1 MIRQEEIF
9 KKNSRQNPLLHFP
22 RGKYIINSISH
33 LFKEGDTLE
42 LTKRQLKIIEIVKDN
57 QPISGETIAKKLGF
71 SRATLRNDLSILTM
85 TGLLDAR
92 PKVGYFYTGQT
103 VEPLL
108 FDKLYH
114 AKVAEIMIPPLMIE
128 QSVSVYD
135 AVTTLFMY
143 DVGSLYVKNAEE
155 ELIGVLSRKD
165 LLRFAISNSAAEKTP
180 VAMIMT
186 RMPNIVTITADQT
199 ILTAGTL
206 LARHEIDT
214 LPVVDAENPKKV
226 IGKITKS
233 KIMNYYIQAGTAIEN
248 NHF

>member
-1 MIRQEEIF
+1 MELSQRQM
-9 KKNSRQNPLLHFP
+9 
-22 RGKYIINSISH
+22 
-33 LFKEGDTLE
+33 
-42 LTKRQLKIIEIVKDN
+42 KIIEIVKEH
-57 QPISGETIAKKLGF
+57 QPISGETIAKQLGL

-108 FDKLYH
+108 FEKLYH
-114 AKVAEIMIPPLMIE
+114 TKVAEVMIPPLLIS
-128 QSVSVYD
+128 QTVSVYE

-143 DVGSLYVKNAEE
+143 DVGSLYVKNDQD

-165 LLRFAISNSAAEKTP
+165 LLRFAISNAAPEKTP

-186 RMPNIVTITADQT
+186 RMPNIVSITPEET

-206 LARHEIDT
+206 LGRHEVDT
-214 LPVVDAENPKKV
+214 LPVVDPQKPKKV
-226 IGKITKS
+226 IGKITKTRL
-233 KIMNYYIQAGTAIEN
+233 MNYFIQAGNDSDNT
-248 NHF
+248 HF

>member
-1 MIRQEEIF
+1 MELSQRQM
-9 KKNSRQNPLLHFP
+9 
-22 RGKYIINSISH
+22 
-33 LFKEGDTLE
+33 
-42 LTKRQLKIIEIVKDN
+42 KIIEIVKEH
-57 QPISGETIAKKLGF
+57 QPISGETIAKQLGL

-108 FDKLYH
+108 FEKLYH
-114 AKVAEIMIPPLMIE
+114 TKVAEVMIPPLLIS
-128 QSVSVYD
+128 QTVSVYE

-143 DVGSLYVKNAEE
+143 DVGSLYVKNDQD

-165 LLRFAISNSAAEKTP
+165 LLRFAISNAAPEKTP

-186 RMPNIVTITADQT
+186 RMPNIVTITPEET

-206 LARHEIDT
+206 LGRHEVDT
-214 LPVVDAENPKKV
+214 MPVVDPQEPKKV
-226 IGKITKS
+226 IGKITKTRL
-233 KIMNYYIQAGTAIEN
+233 MNYFIQAGNDSDNT
-248 NHF
+248 HF

>member
-1 MIRQEEIF
+1 MELSQRQM
-9 KKNSRQNPLLHFP
+9 
-22 RGKYIINSISH
+22 
-33 LFKEGDTLE
+33 
-42 LTKRQLKIIEIVKDN
+42 KIIEIVKEH
-57 QPISGETIAKKLGF
+57 QPISGETIAKQLGL

-108 FDKLYH
+108 FEKLYH
-114 AKVAEIMIPPLMIE
+114 TKVAEVMIPPLLIS
-128 QSVSVYD
+128 QTVSVYE

-143 DVGSLYVKNAEE
+143 DVGSLYVKNDQD

-165 LLRFAISNSAAEKTP
+165 LLRFAISNAAPEKIP

-186 RMPNIVTITADQT
+186 RMPNIVTITPEET

-206 LARHEIDT
+206 LGRHEVDT
-214 LPVVDAENPKKV
+214 LPVVDPQEPKKV
-226 IGKITKS
+226 IGKITKTRL
-233 KIMNYYIQAGTAIEN
+233 MNYFIQAGNDSDNT
-248 NHF
+248 HF

>member
-1 MIRQEEIF
+1 M
-9 KKNSRQNPLLHFP
+9 
-22 RGKYIINSISH
+22 
-33 LFKEGDTLE
+33 E
-42 LTKRQLKIIEIVKDN
+42 LTSRQLKMIEIVKQH
-57 QPISGETIAKKLGF
+57 QPISGEAIAKHFGL

-108 FDKLYH
+108 FEKLYH
-114 AKVAEIMIPPLMIE
+114 VKVSEIVIPPLMIL
-128 QSVSVYD
+128 QTVSVYE

-143 DVGSLYVKNAEE
+143 DVGSLYVKNEAE

-165 LLRFAISNSAAEKTP
+165 LLRFSISAQAPEKTP

-186 RMPNIVTITADQT
+186 RMPNIVTITPEET

-206 LARHEIDT
+206 LSRHEVDT
-214 LPVVDAENPKKV
+214 LPVIDPAAPKTV
-226 IGKITKS
+226 IGKITKT
-233 KIMNYYIQAGTAIEN
+233 KIMHFFIQAGLESEN
-248 NHF
+248 QSF

>member
-1 MIRQEEIF
+1 MELSQRQM
-9 KKNSRQNPLLHFP
+9 
-22 RGKYIINSISH
+22 
-33 LFKEGDTLE
+33 
-42 LTKRQLKIIEIVKDN
+42 KIIEIVKAH
-57 QPISGETIAKKLGF
+57 QPISGETIAKQLGL

-108 FDKLYH
+108 FEKLYH
-114 AKVAEIMIPPLMIE
+114 TKVAEVMIPPLLIS
-128 QSVSVYD
+128 QTVSVYE

-143 DVGSLYVKNAEE
+143 DVGSLYVKNDQD

-165 LLRFAISNSAAEKTP
+165 LLRFAISNAAPEKTP

-186 RMPNIVTITADQT
+186 RMPNIVTITPEET

-206 LARHEIDT
+206 LGRHEVDT
-214 LPVVDAENPKKV
+214 LPVVDPQEPKKV
-226 IGKITKS
+226 IGKITKTRL
-233 KIMNYYIQAGTAIEN
+233 MNYFIQAGNDSDNT
-248 NHF
+248 HF

>member
-1 MIRQEEIF
+1 MELSQRQM
-9 KKNSRQNPLLHFP
+9 
-22 RGKYIINSISH
+22 
-33 LFKEGDTLE
+33 
-42 LTKRQLKIIEIVKDN
+42 KIIEIVKEH
-57 QPISGETIAKKLGF
+57 QPISGETIAKQLGL

-108 FDKLYH
+108 FEKLYH
-114 AKVAEIMIPPLMIE
+114 TKVAEIMIPPLLIS
-128 QSVSVYD
+128 QTVSVYE

-143 DVGSLYVKNAEE
+143 DVGSLYVKNDQD

-165 LLRFAISNSAAEKTP
+165 LLRFAISNAAPEKTP

-186 RMPNIVTITADQT
+186 RMPNIVTITPEET

-206 LARHEIDT
+206 LGRHEVDT
-214 LPVVDAENPKKV
+214 LPVVDPQEPKKV
-226 IGKITKS
+226 IGKITKTQL
-233 KIMNYYIQAGTAIEN
+233 MNYFIQAGNDSDNT
-248 NHF
+248 HF

>member
-1 MIRQEEIF
+1 MELSQRQM
-9 KKNSRQNPLLHFP
+9 
-22 RGKYIINSISH
+22 
-33 LFKEGDTLE
+33 
-42 LTKRQLKIIEIVKDN
+42 KIIEIVKEH
-57 QPISGETIAKKLGF
+57 QPISGETIAKQLGL

-108 FDKLYH
+108 FEKLYH
-114 AKVAEIMIPPLMIE
+114 TKVAEVMIPPLLIS
-128 QSVSVYD
+128 QTVSVYE

-143 DVGSLYVKNAEE
+143 DVGSLYVKNDQD

-165 LLRFAISNSAAEKTP
+165 LLRFAISNAAPEKTP

-186 RMPNIVTITADQT
+186 RMPNIVTITPEET

-206 LARHEIDT
+206 LGRHEVDI
-214 LPVVDAENPKKV
+214 LPVVDPQEPKKV
-226 IGKITKS
+226 IGKITKTRL
-233 KIMNYYIQAGTAIEN
+233 MNYFIQAGNDSDNT
-248 NHF
+248 HF

>member
-1 MIRQEEIF
+1 MELSQRQM
-9 KKNSRQNPLLHFP
+9 
-22 RGKYIINSISH
+22 
-33 LFKEGDTLE
+33 
-42 LTKRQLKIIEIVKDN
+42 KIIEIVKEH
-57 QPISGETIAKKLGF
+57 QPISGETIAKQLGL

-108 FDKLYH
+108 FEKLYH
-114 AKVAEIMIPPLMIE
+114 TKVAEVMIPPLLIS
-128 QSVSVYD
+128 QTVSVYE

-143 DVGSLYVKNAEE
+143 DVGSLYVKNDQD

-165 LLRFAISNSAAEKTP
+165 LLRFAISNAAPEKTP

-186 RMPNIVTITADQT
+186 RMPNIVTITPEET

-206 LARHEIDT
+206 LGRHEVDT
-214 LPVVDAENPKKV
+214 LPVVDPQEPKKV
-226 IGKITKS
+226 IGKITKTRL
-233 KIMNYYIQAGTAIEN
+233 MNYFMQAGNDSDNT
-248 NHF
+248 HF

>member
-1 MIRQEEIF
+1 
-9 KKNSRQNPLLHFP
+9 
-22 RGKYIINSISH
+22 
-33 LFKEGDTLE
+33 LE
-42 LTKRQLKIIEIVKDN
+42 LSQRQMKIIEIVKEH
-57 QPISGETIAKKLGF
+57 QPISGETIAKQLGL

-108 FDKLYH
+108 FEKLYH
-114 AKVAEIMIPPLMIE
+114 TKVAEIMIPPLLIS
-128 QSVSVYD
+128 QTVSVYE

-143 DVGSLYVKNAEE
+143 DVGSLYVKNDQD

-165 LLRFAISNSAAEKTP
+165 LLRFAISNAAPEKTP

-186 RMPNIVTITADQT
+186 RMPNIVTITPEET

-206 LARHEIDT
+206 LGRHEVDT
-214 LPVVDAENPKKV
+214 LPVVDPQEPKKV
-226 IGKITKS
+226 IGKITKTRL
-233 KIMNYYIQAGTAIEN
+233 MNYFIQAGNDSDNT
-248 NHF
+248 HF

>member
-1 MIRQEEIF
+1 MELSQRQM
-9 KKNSRQNPLLHFP
+9 
-22 RGKYIINSISH
+22 
-33 LFKEGDTLE
+33 
-42 LTKRQLKIIEIVKDN
+42 KIIEIVKEH
-57 QPISGETIAKKLGF
+57 QPISGETIAKQLGL

-108 FDKLYH
+108 FEKLYH
-114 AKVAEIMIPPLMIE
+114 TKVAEIMIPPLLIS
-128 QSVSVYD
+128 QTVSVYE

-143 DVGSLYVKNAEE
+143 DVGSLYVKNDQD

-165 LLRFAISNSAAEKTP
+165 LLRFAISNAAPEKTP

-186 RMPNIVTITADQT
+186 RMPNIVTISPEET

-206 LARHEIDT
+206 LGRHEVDT
-214 LPVVDAENPKKV
+214 LPVVDPQEPKKV
-226 IGKITKS
+226 IGKITKTRL
-233 KIMNYYIQAGTAIEN
+233 MNYFIQAGNDSDNT
-248 NHF
+248 HF

>member
-1 MIRQEEIF
+1 MELSQRQM
-9 KKNSRQNPLLHFP
+9 
-22 RGKYIINSISH
+22 
-33 LFKEGDTLE
+33 
-42 LTKRQLKIIEIVKDN
+42 KIIEIVKEH
-57 QPISGETIAKKLGF
+57 QPISGETIAKQLGL

-108 FDKLYH
+108 FEKLYH
-114 AKVAEIMIPPLMIE
+114 TKVAEVMIPPLLIS
-128 QSVSVYD
+128 QTVSVYE

-143 DVGSLYVKNAEE
+143 DVGSLYVKNDQD

-165 LLRFAISNSAAEKTP
+165 LLRFSISNAAPEKTP

-186 RMPNIVTITADQT
+186 RMPNIVTITPTET

-206 LARHEIDT
+206 LGRHEVDT
-214 LPVVDAENPKKV
+214 LPVVDPQEPKKV
-226 IGKITKS
+226 IGKITKTRL
-233 KIMNYYIQAGTAIEN
+233 MNYFIQAGNDSDNT
-248 NHF
+248 HF

>member
-57 QPISGETIAKKLGF
+57 QPISGETIAKTRIQPCYF
-71 SRATLRNDLSILTM
+71 CAMISILTM

-128 QSVSVYD
+128 QFVSVYD

-165 LLRFAISNSAAEKTP
+165 LLRFAISNSAAEKH
-180 VAMIMT
+180 
-186 RMPNIVTITADQT
+186 RWQ
-199 ILTAGTL
+199 
-206 LARHEIDT
+206 
-214 LPVVDAENPKKV
+214 
-226 IGKITKS
+226 
-233 KIMNYYIQAGTAIEN
+233 
-248 NHF
+248 

>member
-1 MIRQEEIF
+1 MELSQRQM
-9 KKNSRQNPLLHFP
+9 
-22 RGKYIINSISH
+22 
-33 LFKEGDTLE
+33 
-42 LTKRQLKIIEIVKDN
+42 KIIEIVKEH
-57 QPISGETIAKKLGF
+57 QPISGETIAKQLGL

-108 FDKLYH
+108 FEKLYH
-114 AKVAEIMIPPLMIE
+114 TKVAEAMIPPLLIS
-128 QSVSVYD
+128 QTVSVYE

-143 DVGSLYVKNAEE
+143 DVGSLYVKNDQD

-165 LLRFAISNSAAEKTP
+165 LLRFAISNAAPEKTP

-186 RMPNIVTITADQT
+186 RMPNIVTITPEET

-206 LARHEIDT
+206 LGRHEVDT
-214 LPVVDAENPKKV
+214 LPVVDPQEPKKV
-226 IGKITKS
+226 IGKITKTRL
-233 KIMNYYIQAGTAIEN
+233 MNYFIQAGNDSDNT
-248 NHF
+248 HF

>member
-1 MIRQEEIF
+1 MELSQRQM
-9 KKNSRQNPLLHFP
+9 
-22 RGKYIINSISH
+22 
-33 LFKEGDTLE
+33 
-42 LTKRQLKIIEIVKDN
+42 KIIEIVKEH
-57 QPISGETIAKKLGF
+57 QPISGETIAKQLGL

-108 FDKLYH
+108 FEKLYH
-114 AKVAEIMIPPLMIE
+114 TKVAEVMIPPLLIS
-128 QSVSVYD
+128 QTVSVYE

-143 DVGSLYVKNAEE
+143 DVGSLYVKNDQG

-165 LLRFAISNSAAEKTP
+165 LLRFAISNAAPEKTP

-186 RMPNIVTITADQT
+186 RMPNIVTITPAET

-206 LARHEIDT
+206 LGRHEVDT
-214 LPVVDAENPKKV
+214 LPVVDPQEPKKV
-226 IGKITKS
+226 IGKITKTRL
-233 KIMNYYIQAGTAIEN
+233 MNYFIQAGNDSDNT
-248 NHF
+248 HF

>member
-1 MIRQEEIF
+1 MELSQRQM
-9 KKNSRQNPLLHFP
+9 
-22 RGKYIINSISH
+22 
-33 LFKEGDTLE
+33 
-42 LTKRQLKIIEIVKDN
+42 KIIEIVKEH
-57 QPISGETIAKKLGF
+57 QPISGETIAKQLGL

-108 FDKLYH
+108 FEKLYH
-114 AKVAEIMIPPLMIE
+114 TKVAEVMIPPLLIS
-128 QSVSVYD
+128 QTVSVYE

-143 DVGSLYVKNAEE
+143 DVGSLYVKNDQD

-165 LLRFAISNSAAEKTP
+165 LLRFAISNAAPEKTP

-186 RMPNIVTITADQT
+186 RMPNIVTITPEET

-206 LARHEIDT
+206 LGRHEI
-214 LPVVDAENPKKV
+214 
-226 IGKITKS
+226 TKTRL
-233 KIMNYYIQAGTAIEN
+233 MNYFIQAGNDSDNT
-248 NHF
+248 HF

>member
-1 MIRQEEIF
+1 MELSQRQM
-9 KKNSRQNPLLHFP
+9 
-22 RGKYIINSISH
+22 
-33 LFKEGDTLE
+33 
-42 LTKRQLKIIEIVKDN
+42 KIIEIVKEH
-57 QPISGETIAKKLGF
+57 QPISGETIAKQLGL

-108 FDKLYH
+108 FEKLYH
-114 AKVAEIMIPPLMIE
+114 TKVAEIMIPPLLIS
-128 QSVSVYD
+128 QTVSVYE

-143 DVGSLYVKNAEE
+143 DIGSLYVKNDQD

-165 LLRFAISNSAAEKTP
+165 LLRFAISNAAPEKTP

-186 RMPNIVTITADQT
+186 RMPNIVTITPEET

-206 LARHEIDT
+206 LGRHEVDT
-214 LPVVDAENPKKV
+214 FPVVDPQEPKKV
-226 IGKITKS
+226 IGKITKTRL
-233 KIMNYYIQAGTAIEN
+233 MNYFIQAGNDSDNT
-248 NHF
+248 HF

>member
-1 MIRQEEIF
+1 MELSQRQM
-9 KKNSRQNPLLHFP
+9 
-22 RGKYIINSISH
+22 
-33 LFKEGDTLE
+33 
-42 LTKRQLKIIEIVKDN
+42 KIIEIVKDH
-57 QPISGETIAKKLGF
+57 QPISGETIAKQLGL

-108 FDKLYH
+108 FEKLYH
-114 AKVAEIMIPPLMIE
+114 TKVAEIMIPPLLIS
-128 QSVSVYD
+128 QTVSVYE

-143 DVGSLYVKNAEE
+143 DVGSLYVKNDQD

-165 LLRFAISNSAAEKTP
+165 LLRFAISNAAPEKTP

-186 RMPNIVTITADQT
+186 RMPNIVTITPEET

-206 LARHEIDT
+206 LGRHEVDT
-214 LPVVDAENPKKV
+214 LPVVDPQEPKKV
-226 IGKITKS
+226 IGKITKTRL
-233 KIMNYYIQAGTAIEN
+233 MNYFIQAGNDSDNT
-248 NHF
+248 HF

>member
-1 MIRQEEIF
+1 M
-9 KKNSRQNPLLHFP
+9 
-22 RGKYIINSISH
+22 
-33 LFKEGDTLE
+33 
-42 LTKRQLKIIEIVKDN
+42 KIIEIVKEH
-57 QPISGETIAKKLGF
+57 QPISGETIAKQLGL

-108 FDKLYH
+108 FEKLYH
-114 AKVAEIMIPPLMIE
+114 TKVAEVMIPPLLIS
-128 QSVSVYD
+128 QTVSVYE

-143 DVGSLYVKNAEE
+143 DVGSLYVKNDQD

-165 LLRFAISNSAAEKTP
+165 LLRFAISNAAPEKTP

-186 RMPNIVTITADQT
+186 RMPNIVTITPEET

-206 LARHEIDT
+206 LGRHEVDT
-214 LPVVDAENPKKV
+214 LPVVDPQEPKKV
-226 IGKITKS
+226 IGKITKTRL
-233 KIMNYYIQAGTAIEN
+233 MNYFIQAGNDSDNT
-248 NHF
+248 HF

>member
-1 MIRQEEIF
+1 
-9 KKNSRQNPLLHFP
+9 
-22 RGKYIINSISH
+22 
-33 LFKEGDTLE
+33 LE
-42 LTKRQLKIIEIVKDN
+42 LSQRQMKIIEIVKEH
-57 QPISGETIAKKLGF
+57 QPISGETIAKQLGL

-108 FDKLYH
+108 FEKLYH
-114 AKVAEIMIPPLMIE
+114 TKVAEVMIPPLLIS
-128 QSVSVYD
+128 QTVSVYE

-143 DVGSLYVKNAEE
+143 DVGSLYVKNDQD

-165 LLRFAISNSAAEKTP
+165 LLRFAISNAAPEKTP

-186 RMPNIVTITADQT
+186 RMPNIVTITPAET

-206 LARHEIDT
+206 LGRHEVDT
-214 LPVVDAENPKKV
+214 LPVVDPQEPKKV
-226 IGKITKS
+226 IGKITKTRL
-233 KIMNYYIQAGTAIEN
+233 MNYFIQAGNDSDNT
-248 NHF
+248 HF

>member
-1 MIRQEEIF
+1 MELSQRQM
-9 KKNSRQNPLLHFP
+9 
-22 RGKYIINSISH
+22 
-33 LFKEGDTLE
+33 
-42 LTKRQLKIIEIVKDN
+42 KIIEIVKEH
-57 QPISGETIAKKLGF
+57 QPISGETIAKQLGL

-108 FDKLYH
+108 FEKLYH
-114 AKVAEIMIPPLMIE
+114 TKVAEIMIPPLLIS
-128 QSVSVYD
+128 QTVSVYE

-143 DVGSLYVKNAEE
+143 DVGSLYVKNDQD

-165 LLRFAISNSAAEKTP
+165 LLRFAISNAAPEKTP

-186 RMPNIVTITADQT
+186 RMPNIVTITPEET

-206 LARHEIDT
+206 LGRHEVDT
-214 LPVVDAENPKKV
+214 LPVVDPQEPRKV
-226 IGKITKS
+226 IGKITKTRL
-233 KIMNYYIQAGTAIEN
+233 MNYFIQAGNDSDNT
-248 NHF
+248 HF

>member
-1 MIRQEEIF
+1 MELSQRQM
-9 KKNSRQNPLLHFP
+9 
-22 RGKYIINSISH
+22 
-33 LFKEGDTLE
+33 
-42 LTKRQLKIIEIVKDN
+42 KIIEIVKEH
-57 QPISGETIAKKLGF
+57 QPISGETIAKQLGL

-108 FDKLYH
+108 FEKLYH
-114 AKVAEIMIPPLMIE
+114 TKVAEIMIPPLLIS
-128 QSVSVYD
+128 QTVSVYE

-143 DVGSLYVKNAEE
+143 DVGSLYVKNDQD

-165 LLRFAISNSAAEKTP
+165 LLRFAISNAAQEKTP

-186 RMPNIVTITADQT
+186 RMPNIVTITPEET

-206 LARHEIDT
+206 LGRHEVDT
-214 LPVVDAENPKKV
+214 LPVVDPQEPKKV
-226 IGKITKS
+226 IGKITKTRL
-233 KIMNYYIQAGTAIEN
+233 MNYFIQAGNDSDNT
-248 NHF
+248 HF

>member
-1 MIRQEEIF
+1 MELSQRQM
-9 KKNSRQNPLLHFP
+9 
-22 RGKYIINSISH
+22 
-33 LFKEGDTLE
+33 
-42 LTKRQLKIIEIVKDN
+42 KIIEIVKEH
-57 QPISGETIAKKLGF
+57 QPISGETIAKQLGL

-108 FDKLYH
+108 FEKLYH
-114 AKVAEIMIPPLMIE
+114 TKVAEIMIPPLLIS
-128 QSVSVYD
+128 QTVSVYE

-143 DVGSLYVKNAEE
+143 DVGSFYVKNDQD

-165 LLRFAISNSAAEKTP
+165 LLRFAISNAAPEKTP

-186 RMPNIVTITADQT
+186 RMPNIVTITPAET

-206 LARHEIDT
+206 LGRHEVDT
-214 LPVVDAENPKKV
+214 LPVVDPQEPKKV
-226 IGKITKS
+226 IGKITKTRL
-233 KIMNYYIQAGTAIEN
+233 MNYFIQAGNDSDNT
-248 NHF
+248 HF

>member
-1 MIRQEEIF
+1 MELSQRQM
-9 KKNSRQNPLLHFP
+9 
-22 RGKYIINSISH
+22 
-33 LFKEGDTLE
+33 
-42 LTKRQLKIIEIVKDN
+42 KIIEIVKEH
-57 QPISGETIAKKLGF
+57 QPNSGETIAKQLGL

-108 FDKLYH
+108 FEKLYH
-114 AKVAEIMIPPLMIE
+114 TKVAEIMIPPLLIS
-128 QSVSVYD
+128 QTVSVYE

-143 DVGSLYVKNAEE
+143 DVGSLYVKNDQD

-165 LLRFAISNSAAEKTP
+165 LLRFAISNAAPEKTP

-186 RMPNIVTITADQT
+186 RMPNIVTITPEET

-206 LARHEIDT
+206 LGRHEVDT
-214 LPVVDAENPKKV
+214 LPVVDPQEPKKV
-226 IGKITKS
+226 IGKITKTRL
-233 KIMNYYIQAGTAIEN
+233 MNYFIQAGNDSDNT
-248 NHF
+248 HF

>member
-1 MIRQEEIF
+1 MELSQRQM
-9 KKNSRQNPLLHFP
+9 
-22 RGKYIINSISH
+22 
-33 LFKEGDTLE
+33 
-42 LTKRQLKIIEIVKDN
+42 KITEIVKEH
-57 QPISGETIAKKLGF
+57 QPISGETIAKQLGL

-108 FDKLYH
+108 FEKLYH
-114 AKVAEIMIPPLMIE
+114 TKVAEVMIPPLLIS
-128 QSVSVYD
+128 QTVSVYE

-143 DVGSLYVKNAEE
+143 DVGSLYVKNDQD

-165 LLRFAISNSAAEKTP
+165 LLRFAISNAAPEKTP

-186 RMPNIVTITADQT
+186 RMPNIVTITPEET

-206 LARHEIDT
+206 LGRHEVDT
-214 LPVVDAENPKKV
+214 LPVVDPQEPKKV
-226 IGKITKS
+226 IGKITKTRL
-233 KIMNYYIQAGTAIEN
+233 MNYFIQAGNDSDNT
-248 NHF
+248 HF

>member
-1 MIRQEEIF
+1 MELSQRQM
-9 KKNSRQNPLLHFP
+9 
-22 RGKYIINSISH
+22 
-33 LFKEGDTLE
+33 
-42 LTKRQLKIIEIVKDN
+42 KIIEIVKEY
-57 QPISGETIAKKLGF
+57 QPISGETIAKQLGL

-108 FDKLYH
+108 FEKLYH
-114 AKVAEIMIPPLMIE
+114 TKVAEIMIPPLLIS
-128 QSVSVYD
+128 QTVSVYE

-143 DVGSLYVKNAEE
+143 DVGSLYVKNDQD

-165 LLRFAISNSAAEKTP
+165 LLRFAISNAAPEKTP

-186 RMPNIVTITADQT
+186 RMPNIVTITPEET

-206 LARHEIDT
+206 LGRHEVDT
-214 LPVVDAENPKKV
+214 LPVVDPQEPKKV
-226 IGKITKS
+226 IGKITKTRL
-233 KIMNYYIQAGTAIEN
+233 MNYFIQAGNDSDNT
-248 NHF
+248 HF

>member
-1 MIRQEEIF
+1 MELSQRQM
-9 KKNSRQNPLLHFP
+9 
-22 RGKYIINSISH
+22 
-33 LFKEGDTLE
+33 
-42 LTKRQLKIIEIVKDN
+42 KIIEIVKEH
-57 QPISGETIAKKLGF
+57 QPISGETIAKQLGL

-108 FDKLYH
+108 FEKLYH
-114 AKVAEIMIPPLMIE
+114 TKVAEVMIPPLLIS
-128 QSVSVYD
+128 QTVSVYE

-143 DVGSLYVKNAEE
+143 DVGSLYVKNDQD

-165 LLRFAISNSAAEKTP
+165 LLRFAISNAALEKTP

-186 RMPNIVTITADQT
+186 RMPNIVTITPAET

-206 LARHEIDT
+206 LGRHEVDT
-214 LPVVDAENPKKV
+214 LPVVDPQEPKKV
-226 IGKITKS
+226 IGKITKTRL
-233 KIMNYYIQAGTAIEN
+233 MNYFIQAGNDSDNT
-248 NHF
+248 HF

>member
-1 MIRQEEIF
+1 M
-9 KKNSRQNPLLHFP
+9 
-22 RGKYIINSISH
+22 
-33 LFKEGDTLE
+33 
-42 LTKRQLKIIEIVKDN
+42 KIIEIVKEH
-57 QPISGETIAKKLGF
+57 QPISGETIAKQLGL

-108 FDKLYH
+108 FEKLYH
-114 AKVAEIMIPPLMIE
+114 TKVAEIMIPPLLIS
-128 QSVSVYD
+128 QTVSVYE

-143 DVGSLYVKNAEE
+143 DVGSLYVKNDQD

-165 LLRFAISNSAAEKTP
+165 LLRFAISNAAPEKTP

-186 RMPNIVTITADQT
+186 RMPNIVTITPEET

-206 LARHEIDT
+206 LGRHEVDT
-214 LPVVDAENPKKV
+214 LPVVDPQEPKKV
-226 IGKITKS
+226 IGKITKTRL
-233 KIMNYYIQAGTAIEN
+233 MNYFIQADNDSDNT
-248 NHF
+248 HF

>member
-1 MIRQEEIF
+1 MELSQRQM
-9 KKNSRQNPLLHFP
+9 
-22 RGKYIINSISH
+22 
-33 LFKEGDTLE
+33 
-42 LTKRQLKIIEIVKDN
+42 KIIEIVKEH
-57 QPISGETIAKKLGF
+57 QPISGETIAKQLGL

-108 FDKLYH
+108 FEKLYH
-114 AKVAEIMIPPLMIE
+114 TKVAEIMIPPLLIS
-128 QSVSVYD
+128 QTVSVYE

-143 DVGSLYVKNAEE
+143 DVGSLYVKNDQD

-165 LLRFAISNSAAEKTP
+165 LLRFAISNAAPEKTP

-186 RMPNIVTITADQT
+186 RMPNIVTITPEET

-206 LARHEIDT
+206 LGRHEVDT
-214 LPVVDAENPKKV
+214 LPVVDPQEPKKV
-226 IGKITKS
+226 IGKITKTRL
-233 KIMNYYIQAGTAIEN
+233 INYFIQAGNDSDNTNI
-248 NHF
+248 

>member
-1 MIRQEEIF
+1 MELSQRQM
-9 KKNSRQNPLLHFP
+9 
-22 RGKYIINSISH
+22 
-33 LFKEGDTLE
+33 
-42 LTKRQLKIIEIVKDN
+42 KIIEIVKEH
-57 QPISGETIAKKLGF
+57 QPISGETIAKQLGL

-108 FDKLYH
+108 FEKLYH
-114 AKVAEIMIPPLMIE
+114 TKVAEIMIPPLLIS
-128 QSVSVYD
+128 QTVSVYE

-143 DVGSLYVKNAEE
+143 DVGSLYVKNDQD

-165 LLRFAISNSAAEKTP
+165 LLRFAISNAAPEKTP

-186 RMPNIVTITADQT
+186 RMPNIVTITPAET

-206 LARHEIDT
+206 LGRHEVDT
-214 LPVVDAENPKKV
+214 LPVVDPQEPKKV
-226 IGKITKS
+226 IGKITKTRL
-233 KIMNYYIQAGTAIEN
+233 MNYFIQAGNDSDNT
-248 NHF
+248 HF